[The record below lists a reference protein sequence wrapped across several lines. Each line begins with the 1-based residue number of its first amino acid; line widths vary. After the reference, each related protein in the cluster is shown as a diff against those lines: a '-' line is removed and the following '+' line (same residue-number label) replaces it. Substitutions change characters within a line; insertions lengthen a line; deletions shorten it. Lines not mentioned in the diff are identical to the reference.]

1 MAYSKFFK
9 TYCITLAHV
18 NLPIRLSNVL
28 TSFAFFHRGFLVQFL
43 WTIFG
48 TQLGNHLLLMDVNGN
63 IWEQMIN
70 NLLTNYMLD

>member
-1 MAYSKFFK
+1 
-9 TYCITLAHV
+9 
-18 NLPIRLSNVL
+18 
-28 TSFAFFHRGFLVQFL
+28 L